1 MKDSEKL
8 DLILSGMQE
17 MKKDISE
24 LKEDVSVLKAEMA
37 VVKTDISVQKRKVSK
52 LEEST
57 HSIVLHL
64 ENHTDND
71 VKVLAE
77 HCMYLVEKMNKA
89 IPAVEKHLPYEVK
102 VD

>member
-1 MKDSEKL
+1 
-8 DLILSGMQE
+8 
-17 MKKDISE
+17 
-24 LKEDVSVLKAEMA
+24 MA

-102 VD
+102 VDYLTIEVEKIKQDIVDINNRIA